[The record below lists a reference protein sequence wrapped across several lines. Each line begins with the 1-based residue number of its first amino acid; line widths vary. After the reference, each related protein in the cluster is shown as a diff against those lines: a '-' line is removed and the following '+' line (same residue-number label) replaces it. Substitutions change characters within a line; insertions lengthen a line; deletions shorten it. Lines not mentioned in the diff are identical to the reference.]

1 MRNGLIMRHIV
12 LLLVLAG
19 VIAATVSCRAP
30 GQRRSN
36 IEPLIPQPSPRP
48 AVPVVVEVFGT
59 AGTKFEG
66 SYGELGEAK
75 RAGGA
80 VPARIAFETVEGF
93 SVTLQKRTDAGELGI
108 QVTVG
113 GRQVHRSSTTR
124 EFGLVTYTHRTPSP

>member
-1 MRNGLIMRHIV
+1 MLVV
-12 LLLVLAG
+12 LVG
-19 VIAATVSCRAP
+19 VIAATASCRAP
-30 GQRRSN
+30 SRRGGS

-48 AVPVVVEVFGT
+48 AMPVVVEVFGT
-59 AGTKFEG
+59 AGLQFEG
-66 SYGELGEAK
+66 SYVELGESK

-80 VPARIAFETVEGF
+80 VPARIALQTTEGF

-124 EFGLVTYTHRTPSP
+124 EFGLVTYTHRVPSQ